1 MEYDIMLAV
10 LRKINATRDPED
22 NYIHLELYVDGSWCL
37 IDARGIV
44 CNGGENMNELLQCLT
59 VLKGE
64 K

>member
-10 LRKINATRDPED
+10 LRKVNAIED
-22 NYIHLELYVDGSWCL
+22 SDYDHIHLELYVDGKWALVDTWGVAHNS
-37 IDARGIV
+37 G
-44 CNGGENMNELLQCLT
+44 NNMDELLHCLT